1 MVDEDTN
8 MKGNWVKGIGNSVFS
23 LRFYYK
29 YGIAPKKLI
38 QKWKHLMLAVVDHNV
53 AVCIS
58 WTLMFPESLYKLKS
72 SQENDGERGI

>member
-58 WTLMFPESLYKLKS
+58 WTLISVVNRTATWCFLRASI
-72 SQENDGERGI
+72 N